1 MLIYILSRH
10 WNDIWNIQPWIKCN
24 KTIITSLIYSLRYY
38 FYFFFKYES
47 QFISAFYT
55 MERKCDKSLRYREE
69 EKHLSFYMASVG
81 KHKKENKS
89 IYTN

>member
-1 MLIYILSRH
+1 
-10 WNDIWNIQPWIKCN
+10 
-24 KTIITSLIYSLRYY
+24 
-38 FYFFFKYES
+38 
-47 QFISAFYT
+47 
-55 MERKCDKSLRYREE
+55 MERKYDKSLRYKEE